1 MAHTPGPWDA
11 ECITDGA
18 WEIKSDPQQGPWK
31 AVCDVKANRLGEAAV
46 TNDESESNARLI
58 AAAPEMLEACKVAL
72 AESEAA
78 NDTSPSA
85 CHLRY
90 VLRAAIAKAEGK

>member
-1 MAHTPGPWDA
+1 MAHTPGLWTIERQVSRDGIVTQH
-11 ECITDGA
+11 ITSQAAGT
-18 WEIKSDPQQGPWK
+18 
-31 AVCDVKANRLGEAAV
+31 LGYGNV
-46 TNDESESNARLI
+46 SESECAANARLW